1 MSLLSWNCR
10 GLGNLWTVKA
20 LEKAIKKE
28 DPIIVFLM
36 ETKSSEEWME
46 KVKNEC
52 NMKQSWVVP
61 SNGRSGGLALLWKD
75 EIKIELLTF
84 SLNHID
90 VLVSDGRGLGRWH
103 LTGFYGNLETA
114 KRSESWAKLKHLKG
128 VAALP

>member
-1 MSLLSWNCR
+1 MSLLNWNCR
-10 GLGNLWTVKA
+10 GIGNLRTVKA

-46 KVKNEC
+46 KVKKEC

-75 EIKIELLTF
+75 EIKVELLTY

-90 VLVSDGRGLGRWH
+90 VLVSEGRGLGRWH
-103 LTGFYGNLETA
+103 LTSFYDNPE
-114 KRSESWAKLKHLKG
+114 
-128 VAALP
+128 AAR